1 MSIFG
6 IIQMKGANIMNISDK
21 IQLLRREN
29 EWSQDELAEKLGVS
43 RQSVS
48 KWESGKALPDSEK
61 VLAMAQLFDVST
73 DFLLKDEME
82 PIFEESAEPQ
92 EAENSDKP
100 QEEASQDHI
109 EKEKRKLSWK
119 KIVALVAA
127 VCIVIAAVVPLAFG
141 GYSAFLEKISEAP
154 VQYPYILVHG
164 LGGWS
169 PEAQIDQM
177 SHYWGSTTGS
187 LSEYL
192 NSEGYN
198 VQVASVGPFSST
210 WDRTCEL
217 YAELTGTRVD
227 YGEAHSKAHGHERYG
242 REYTA
247 ETALIEN
254 WGGKTKRGQRIKVN
268 LIGHSFGG
276 ETVRMLASLMA
287 YGDEAEKEATGKETS
302 GLFTGGKADW
312 VNSVTT
318 LCSPHNGST
327 LFYVVDQGKLVST
340 VLGLVYAVSGLAE
353 STSLGDFYDFR
364 LEQFGMSGA
373 QTQSQATE
381 LINTVFSEGTDNA
394 AYDLSPDGA
403 QELNKKIRLVDNVYY
418 FSYSYLTTQASQLT
432 GTQVPKSSTLP
443 VLMPTAYL
451 MGKYSENTKTDFKID
466 ETWLPNDGLV
476 NVVSARYPIGDE
488 FQEFDEE
495 NIAKGKWNVM
505 PTLPGDHGTVIGLK
519 AGAEETHSFYD
530 TLLKMID
537 SQPRDRKYY
546 IF

>member
-1 MSIFG
+1 
-6 IIQMKGANIMNISDK
+6 MNISEK

-29 EWSQDELAEKLGVS
+29 NWSQDELAEKLDVS

-73 DFLLKDEME
+73 DFLLRDDIE
-82 PIFEESAEPQ
+82 PVFEEVTDTQDTDISDEPQ
-92 EAENSDKP
+92 EEVP
-100 QEEASQDHI
+100 QENK
-109 EKEKRKLSWK
+109 EKIKRKLSWK

-127 VCIVIAAVVPLAFG
+127 ACIVIAAVVPLAFG

-164 LGGWS
+164 LGGWG

-177 SHYWGSTTGS
+177 SHYWGSSTGS

-247 ETALIEN
+247 ETALIQN

-276 ETVRMLASLMA
+276 ETVRLLASLMA
-287 YGDEAEKEATGKETS
+287 YGDEAEKEATGNETS

-353 STSLGDFYDFR
+353 NTSIGDFYNFR
-364 LEQFGMSGA
+364 LEQFGMSDA
-373 QTQSQATE
+373 QTQSQAAE

-443 VLMPTAYL
+443 VLIPTAYL

-488 FQEFDEE
+488 YQEYDEE
-495 NIAKGKWNVM
+495 NIVKGKWNVM